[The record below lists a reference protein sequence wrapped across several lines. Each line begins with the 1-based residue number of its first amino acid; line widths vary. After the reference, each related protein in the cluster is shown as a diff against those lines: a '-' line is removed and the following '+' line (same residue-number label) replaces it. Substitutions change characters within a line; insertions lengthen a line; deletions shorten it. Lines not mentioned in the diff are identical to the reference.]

1 MKVVQE
7 WLKSRS
13 LMIKDGVGRGTE
25 RKETGKSRHKKRNQQ
40 VAGKRQELPRVHH
53 DNVQENEVKL
63 LVLYLAPSTINTW

>member
-25 RKETGKSRHKKRNQQ
+25 RKETGKSRHRKREEPASGWEEAEG
-40 VAGKRQELPRVHH
+40 VTKS
-53 DNVQENEVKL
+53 
-63 LVLYLAPSTINTW
+63 AP